1 MGSSPVTLTLSETD
15 VANVLKY
22 EQLIPAMERALSAF
36 SAGRVIQPV
45 RNMLTI
51 EEQQRFL
58 GVMPVVAEDAMGAKL
73 VSFYPKNAGTA
84 VPTHHAMVMLFEPA
98 TGTPLAFVDGRLI
111 TEMRT
116 AAVSAAVTKRLA
128 PPGSKVLALLGS
140 GVQALAHLEA

>member
-1 MGSSPVTLTLSETD
+1 MVLTLSEAD
-15 VANVLKY
+15 VAKVLTY

-58 GVMPVVAEDAMGAKL
+58 GVMPAVAENAMGAKL

-84 VPTHHAMVMLFEPA
+84 VPTHHAMIVLLEPA
-98 TGTPLAFVDGRLI
+98 TGIPLAFVDGRLI
-111 TEMRT
+111 TEM
-116 AAVSAAVTKRLA
+116 
-128 PPGSKVLALLGS
+128 
-140 GVQALAHLEA
+140 